1 MTIVVCLD
9 DRNGMSFN
17 KRRQSSDRELRKRLL
32 TITEGKRLWMTAY
45 SAKQFTE
52 PEAQI
57 EITKDFSEVTTGEC
71 VFVESTIPTELVG
84 RAKYLVVYR
93 WNRVYPSDTVFPLE
107 AFIGNRTPSTVYEFA
122 GYSHEKLTEEV
133 YEL

>member
-17 KRRQSSDRELRKRLL
+17 KRRQSSDRELRRRLL
-32 TITEGKRLWMTAY
+32 TVTAGVPLWMTAY

-52 PEAQI
+52 ASVAVTE
-57 EITKDFSEVTTGEC
+57 DFSEAAAGEY
-71 VFVESTIPTELVG
+71 VFFENTDPTALLS
-84 RAKYLVVYR
+84 RAKRLIVYR

-107 AFIGNRTPSTVYEFA
+107 AFVGDRAPSTVYEFT

-133 YEL
+133 YDL

>member
-17 KRRQSSDRELRKRLL
+17 KRRQSSDRKLRERLL
-32 TITEGKRLWMTAY
+32 SIVGGKRLWMTAY
-45 SAKQFTE
+45 SSKQFTE
-52 PEAQI
+52 AAVAVTE
-57 EITKDFSEVTTGEC
+57 DFSEAAAGEY
-71 VFVESTIPTELVG
+71 VFLENTDPTAFLG
-84 RAKYLVVYR
+84 RAKRLVVYR

-107 AFIGNRTPSTVYEFA
+107 AFVDDRTPSTVYEFA